1 MIEEGSKF
9 WYGLKPEVYVHLCED
24 KALVYD
30 TERKRVLISEDRQ
43 VLGLLGMVDGEDSL
57 GCTLVD
63 WDRQPSSV
71 QHWILMT
78 CDDGMAL
85 TFLYDSMVNR
95 PVILRPLLSL
105 NKDVD
110 KIKNKED
117 LPLLFDKNITCF
129 LSNLNIYVNSD
140 CGCSC
145 AKCGEYCKQ
154 FPFCC
159 NFGQSGEV
167 ALSPLQLITV
177 LKEACIF
184 QLNHINIFGGD
195 VYDSSVVKTIR
206 DASCRL
212 SMRFRFYVHYQVYQ
226 KNEFVDSQEI
236 CLLIPAGFDT
246 ARLLDVYESL
256 RDSKVS
262 FCFVVEQEGDIRVIE
277 EFVRDY
283 DILRCQLYPFYT
295 GENKSFF
302 EKNVYMTEN
311 ELMHTQLSLRE
322 IFRNQKLNANNFG
335 SLYVL
340 PDGSIKSNIGGI
352 VLGYVGHDSFSDVI
366 CKELAGHAAWRKIR
380 DAMPCSQCIFQYI
393 CPPPSGYDQVMK
405 RNNLCYV
412 HYNK

>member
-1 MIEEGSKF
+1 M
-9 WYGLKPEVYVHLCED
+9 
-24 KALVYD
+24 
-30 TERKRVLISEDRQ
+30 
-43 VLGLLGMVDGEDSL
+43 
-57 GCTLVD
+57 
-63 WDRQPSSV
+63 
-71 QHWILMT
+71 
-78 CDDGMAL
+78 
-85 TFLYDSMVNR
+85 
-95 PVILRPLLSL
+95 
-105 NKDVD
+105 
-110 KIKNKED
+110 
-117 LPLLFDKNITCF
+117 
-129 LSNLNIYVNSD
+129 
-140 CGCSC
+140 
-145 AKCGEYCKQ
+145 
-154 FPFCC
+154 
-159 NFGQSGEV
+159 
-167 ALSPLQLITV
+167 
-177 LKEACIF
+177 
-184 QLNHINIFGGD
+184 GGD

-212 SMRFRFYVHYQVYQ
+212 SMPFRFYVHYQVYQ

-283 DILRCQLYPFYT
+283 DILRYQLYPFYT

-340 PDGSIKSNIGGI
+340 PDGSIKSNIGGF

-393 CPPPSGYDQVMK
+393 CPPPSGYEQVMK

-412 HYNK
+412 HYNE